1 MKENEVGSGILK
13 AAFKVH
19 STLGPGLLESTYE
32 ACLIFELN
40 RSGIK
45 TQSQVAVPL
54 IYDQIK
60 LEYGYRID
68 LLVDNLVIVE
78 IKAVE
83 SLNEIHTAQVLTY
96 LKLTGRRLGY
106 LLNFNVPH
114 LKDGIRRLIV
124 SKIT

>member
-1 MKENEVGSGILK
+1 MGSDILK

-32 ACLIFELN
+32 ACLVFELN
-40 RSGIK
+40 RAGIK
-45 TQSQVAVPL
+45 TQCQVAVPL
-54 IYDQIK
+54 IYDQVK

-114 LKDGIRRLIV
+114 LKDGIRRLII
-124 SKIT
+124 SKTS